1 MRHDDAASPYPL
13 DAGRIDERALI
24 EKFAGKT
31 VFFDGVFKGD
41 YSLAIVNRHL
51 AQALIDLGINLICH
65 TAEDDWQSDPN
76 LSAATDIMR
85 RMRDDYPFKETFD
98 IHLRNTWPPATH
110 DMVGRQNAYV
120 AFAWEELEFPQYL
133 VDRFNRDLDLVTVI
147 SNFVR
152 DSFER
157 SGITIPVE
165 VTGNGCDHLSAV
177 ADDVPCPLPES
188 GRRRILH
195 VSSCFPRKGVDVLID
210 AFLRSFRADD
220 PVELIIKTFPNPNNI
235 SASVLADRRGRLAD
249 AAPITIID
257 QHYDPGQ
264 LRALYRS
271 AAMLVAPSRGE
282 GFGLPLAEAM
292 LLDVPVVT
300 TNYSGQLDFCR
311 PSTAWL
317 VDCHMSASQAHVA
330 GSHSLWAEPSVEHL
344 GMQMRAVLDRPD
356 EARSRTERA
365 KSLLK
370 AHFSWRSVAIRTLAA
385 LAKSAPSTTE
395 TRRDWTI
402 DLISSWQ
409 QQCGIATYSQH
420 LYGTPAFEGR
430 IDHVFARRIMD
441 DALPEASSD
450 AIDAVPRSMSRL
462 WGYDLASLK
471 RLAGRLEQGRGD
483 ILWMQHHPGHFSTP
497 DMELLIQQIAA
508 TGHRLRVL
516 TMHSVKEALRGGTLD
531 WTRAF
536 DMVFVHSAEDAAAL
550 SAAGHPNPIV
560 MPHGVLLVPEDAPV
574 PDPAHFTIGS
584 FGFLMP
590 HKNIDRLVLAFA
602 EALNYEP
609 RLRLKLF
616 NCVVPNDESRATR
629 ATIENL
635 IAYLGLSDKVTA
647 RFDFIPEGELRREL
661 MTCDVLSFLY
671 GHSTETA
678 TGAARIA
685 MSVDRPLLCSRSP
698 VLRDLWPFSHVV
710 KSTEIEC
717 IAEALLSLA
726 QNPSLLSMLDRDRSQ
741 AAHWYSYP
749 RTAARHV
756 TAIEKMLGGNIDHRR
771 VA

>member
-1 MRHDDAASPYPL
+1 MRHDDTASPYSL
-13 DAGRIDERALI
+13 DAARIDERSLI
-24 EKFAGKT
+24 EKFSGKT

-51 AQALIDLGINLICH
+51 AQALIDLGVNLTCH
-65 TAEDDWQSDPN
+65 TAEDEWQGDAT

-85 RMRDDYPFKETFD
+85 RMRDDYPFNETFD
-98 IHLRNTWPPATH
+98 IHLRNTWPPVTH
-110 DMVGRQNAYV
+110 NMVGRQNAYV

-133 VDRFNRDLDLVTVI
+133 VDRFNHDLDLVTVI
-147 SNFVR
+147 SNFVH

-157 SGITIPVE
+157 SGVTLPVE
-165 VTGNGCDHLSAV
+165 VTGNGCDHLSAI
-177 ADDVPCPLPES
+177 ADDVPCPLPET

-195 VSSCFPRKGVDVLID
+195 VSSCFPRKGIDVLID

-220 PVELIIKTFPNPNNI
+220 PVELVIKTFPNPNNI
-235 SASVLADRRGRLAD
+235 SASVLAERRGRLAD
-249 AAPITIID
+249 APPITIID
-257 QHYDPGQ
+257 EHYDASQ

-292 LLDVPVVT
+292 LLDIPVVT

-344 GMQMRAVLDRPD
+344 GTQMRAVLDRPD

-365 KSLLK
+365 KALLK

-385 LAKSAPSTTE
+385 LAKSAPVAAE
-395 TRRDWTI
+395 ARRNWTI

-409 QQCGIATYSQH
+409 QQCGIATYAQH

-430 IDHVFARRIMD
+430 IDHIFARRIMD
-441 DALPEASSD
+441 DALPETPPHTTETA
-450 AIDAVPRSMSRL
+450 PRSISRL

-471 RLAGRLEQGRGD
+471 RLAGRLEQGRGEV
-483 ILWMQHHPGHFSTP
+483 LWMQHHPGHFSTP
-497 DMELLIQQIAA
+497 DMELLIQPMAA
-508 TGHRLRVL
+508 TAHRLRVL
-516 TMHSVKEALRGGTLD
+516 TMHSVKETLRGGTLD

-536 DMVFVHSAEDAAAL
+536 NMVFVHSAEDAAAL

-560 MPHGVLLVPEDAPV
+560 MPHGVLLPPEDAPA
-574 PDPAHFTIGS
+574 PDPSHFTIGT

-616 NCVVPNDESRATR
+616 NCVVANDESRAMR
-629 ATIENL
+629 AMIENL
-635 IAYLGLSDKVTA
+635 IVYLGLSDKVIA
-647 RFDFIPEGELRREL
+647 RFDFISEGELRREL
-661 MTCDVLSFLY
+661 MTCDLLSFLY
-671 GHSTETA
+671 GHSSETA

-685 MSVDRPLLCSRSP
+685 MSVNRPLLSSRSQ
-698 VLRDLWPFSHVV
+698 VLRDLWPISHVV
-710 KSTEIEC
+710 KSTEIDC
-717 IAEALLSLA
+717 IAEALVSLA
-726 QNPSLLSMLDRDRSQ
+726 QSSSLLAMLDRDRSQ
-741 AAHWYSYP
+741 AALWYSYP

-756 TAIEKMLGGNIDHRR
+756 TAIEKMLEGNIDHRR

>member
-1 MRHDDAASPYPL
+1 MRSDDIVSPYSL
-13 DAGRIDERALI
+13 NVGQTEERSLL
-24 EKFAGKT
+24 KRFAGKT

-51 AQALIDLGINLICH
+51 AQALIDLGVKLTCY
-65 TAEDDWQSDPN
+65 TAENDWQGDTN
-76 LSAATDIMR
+76 LSAATDITR
-85 RMRDDYPFKETFD
+85 RMREDYPSKGSFD

-110 DMVGRQNAYV
+110 NMVGRTNAYV

-133 VDRFNRDLDLVTVI
+133 VDRFNSDLDLITVI
-147 SNFVR
+147 SNFVH

-165 VTGNGCDHLSAV
+165 VTGNGCDHLSATPG
-177 ADDVPCPLPES
+177 DLPAVQSDS

-195 VSSCFPRKGVDVLID
+195 VSSCFARKGIDVLIE
-210 AFLRSFRADD
+210 AFLRSFRADE
-220 PVELIIKTFPNPNNI
+220 PVELVIKTFPNPNNI
-235 SASVLADRRGRLAD
+235 LASVLEEKRDRLAD
-249 AAPITIID
+249 APPIIVIEE
-257 QHYDPGQ
+257 HYDTAQ
-264 LRALYRS
+264 LRALYKS
-271 AAMLVAPSRGE
+271 ATMLVAPSRGE

-300 TNYSGQLDFCR
+300 TNYSGQVDFCR
-311 PSTAWL
+311 PDTAWL
-317 VDCHMSASQAHVA
+317 VDYHMSASQAHVA

-344 GMQMRAVLDRPD
+344 GSQMRAVLEHPE
-356 EARSRTERA
+356 EARIRGERA
-365 KSLLK
+365 KRLLT
-370 AHFSWRSVAIRTLAA
+370 AHFSWRSVALRTLAA
-385 LAKSAPSTTE
+385 LTKPAPIAAE
-395 TRRDWTI
+395 PRRDWSL

-420 LYGTPAFEGR
+420 LYSTPAFEDR
-430 IDHVFARRIMD
+430 IDHIFARRIMN
-441 DALPEASSD
+441 DALPEASSYPVE
-450 AIDAVPRSMSRL
+450 AAPRSMSRL

-471 RLAGRLEQGRGD
+471 RLAGRLEQGRAD
-483 ILWMQHHPGHFSTP
+483 VLWMQHHPGFFSAL
-497 DMELLIQQIAA
+497 DMELLVQPLAA
-508 TGHRLRVL
+508 TSHRLRAL
-516 TMHSVKEALRGGTLD
+516 TMHSVKEALRGGALG

-536 DMVFVHSAEDAAAL
+536 DVVFVHSAEDAAAL
-550 SAAGHPNPIV
+550 SAAGHPNPVVI
-560 MPHGVLLVPEDAPV
+560 PHGVLREPEEASK
-574 PDPAHFTIGS
+574 PDPSCFTIGS

-616 NCVVPNDESRATR
+616 NCIVPNDESRATR
-629 ATIENL
+629 AMVENL
-635 IAYLGLSDKVTA
+635 IDYLGISDKVTA
-647 RFDFIPEGELRREL
+647 RFDFVPEGELRREL
-661 MTCDVLSFLY
+661 MTCDLLSFLY

-685 MSVDRPLLCSRSP
+685 MSVNRPLLCSRSP

-710 KSTEIEC
+710 KSSEIDC

-726 QNPSLLSMLDRDRSQ
+726 QNPSLLTMLDQDRSQ

-749 RTAARHV
+749 RTAARYV
-756 TAIEKMLGGNIDHRR
+756 TAIEKMLGGNIDRRR

>member
-1 MRHDDAASPYPL
+1 MHHDDVASPYSL
-13 DAGRIDERALI
+13 DAGRIDERSLI

-51 AQALIDLGINLICH
+51 AQALISLGVNLTCH
-65 TAEDDWQSDPN
+65 TDENDWQGDAN
-76 LSAATDIMR
+76 LSIATDVMR
-85 RMRDDYPFKETFD
+85 RMREDYPHKETFD
-98 IHLRNTWPPATH
+98 FHLRNTWPAATH
-110 DMVGRQNAYV
+110 NMVGRRNAYV
-120 AFAWEELEFPQYL
+120 SFAWEELEFPPYL
-133 VDRFNRDLDLVTVI
+133 VDRFNRDLDMVTVI

-152 DSFER
+152 ESFER
-157 SGITIPVE
+157 SGIIIPVE
-165 VTGNGCDHLSAV
+165 VTGNGCDHLVAAV
-177 ADDVPCPLPES
+177 GEAPLPLPES

-195 VSSCFPRKGVDVLID
+195 VSSCFPRKGIDVLIE
-210 AFLRSFRADD
+210 AFLRTFRADD
-220 PVELIIKTFPNPNNI
+220 PVELVIKTFPNPNNI
-235 SASVLADRRGRLAD
+235 LASVLAEKRDRLGD
-249 AAPITIID
+249 APPITIID
-257 QHYDPGQ
+257 QHYDVVQ

-282 GFGLPLAEAM
+282 GFGLPLAEAI

-311 PSTAWL
+311 PNTAWL
-317 VDCHMSASQAHVA
+317 VDCHMAASQAHVA
-330 GSHSLWAEPSVEHL
+330 GSHSLWAEPSIDHL
-344 GMQMRAVLDRPD
+344 ALQMRAVLDRPD
-356 EARSRTERA
+356 DARNRTEKA
-365 KSLLK
+365 KALLK
-370 AHFSWRSVAIRTLAA
+370 AHFDWRSVAIRTLAA
-385 LAKSAPSTTE
+385 LTKPASVVAEP
-395 TRRDWTI
+395 RRDWTI

-420 LYGTPAFEGR
+420 LYGTPAFAGR
-430 IDHVFARRIMD
+430 VDHIFARRIMD
-441 DALPEASSD
+441 DALPETSPDGID
-450 AIDAVPRSMSRL
+450 AIPRSLSRL

-471 RLAGRLEQGRGD
+471 RLAGRLEQGHGD
-483 ILWMQHHPGHFSTP
+483 VLWMQHHPGHFSTQ
-497 DMELLIQQIAA
+497 DMELLVQPIAA
-508 TGHRLRVL
+508 TGHRLRAL
-516 TMHSVKEALRGGTLD
+516 TMHSVREALRGGTLD

-536 DMVFVHSAEDAAAL
+536 DMVFVHSAEDAAVL
-550 SAAGHPNPIV
+550 SAAGHPNAMV
-560 MPHGVLLVPEDAPV
+560 MPHGVLLEPEHAQG
-574 PDPAHFTIGS
+574 PDPSYFTIGS

-616 NCVVPNDESRATR
+616 NCVVPNDESRAAR

-635 IAYLGLSDKVTA
+635 IEYLDISDKVTA

-661 MTCDVLSFLY
+661 MGCDLLSFLY

-685 MSVDRPLLCSRSP
+685 MSVNRPLLCSRSP
-698 VLRDLWPFSHVV
+698 VLRDLWPISHVV
-710 KSTEIEC
+710 KGTEIDC
-717 IAEALLSLA
+717 IAEAMLSLA
-726 QNPSLLSMLDRDRSQ
+726 QNPPLLAMLDRDRNQ
-741 AAHWYSYP
+741 AAQWYSYP

>member
-1 MRHDDAASPYPL
+1 MHHDDAVSPYPL
-13 DAGRIDERALI
+13 DAGRIDERSLI
-24 EKFAGKT
+24 ERFAGKT
-31 VFFDGVFKGD
+31 VFYDGVFKGD

-51 AQALIDLGINLICH
+51 AQALIDLGVNLTCH
-65 TAEDDWQSDPN
+65 TAEDDWQGDAN
-76 LSAATDIMR
+76 LSAATDVMR

-110 DMVGRQNAYV
+110 DMVGRQNAYI

-133 VDRFNRDLDLVTVI
+133 VDRFNRDLNLVTVI
-147 SNFVR
+147 SNFIH

-165 VTGNGCDHLSAV
+165 VIGTGCDHLS
-177 ADDVPCPLPES
+177 DTMNDVSPPPEN

-195 VSSCFPRKGVDVLID
+195 VSSCFPRKGVDVLIE
-210 AFLRSFRADD
+210 AFLSTFRADE
-220 PVELIIKTFPNPNNI
+220 PVELVIKTFPNPNN
-235 SASVLADRRGRLAD
+235 VLASILAEKRNRLAD
-249 AAPITIID
+249 APPITIIE
-257 QHYDPGQ
+257 QHYDASQ
-264 LRALYRS
+264 LSALYRS

-311 PSTAWL
+311 PDTAWL

-344 GMQMRAVLDRPD
+344 GSQMRAVLDRPA
-356 EARSRTERA
+356 EATSRAEKA
-365 KSLLK
+365 KALLK
-370 AHFSWRSVAIRTLAA
+370 THFSWRSVAVRTLAA
-385 LAKSAPSTTE
+385 LAKPAPTAAE
-395 TRRDWTI
+395 ARRDWTM

-420 LYGTPAFEGR
+420 LYATPAFAGR
-430 IDHVFARRIMD
+430 LDHVFARRIMD
-441 DALPEASSD
+441 DALPETPSNIVD
-450 AIDAVPRSMSRL
+450 NIPRSISRL

-483 ILWMQHHPGHFSTP
+483 VLWMQHHPGHFSTA
-497 DMELLIQQIAA
+497 DMELLIQPISA
-508 TGHRLRVL
+508 TAHRLRVL

-550 SAAGHPNPIV
+550 SASGHLNPIV
-560 MPHGVLLVPEDAPV
+560 LPHGVLSEPEDAPG
-574 PDPAHFTIGS
+574 PDLSRFTIGS

-609 RLRLKLF
+609 RLHLKLF
-616 NCVVPNDESRATR
+616 NCMVANDESRATR
-629 ATIENL
+629 AVIENL
-635 IAYLGLSDKVTA
+635 IEYLGISEKVTA

-661 MTCDVLSFLY
+661 MTCDLLSFLY

-685 MSVDRPLLCSRSP
+685 MSVNRPLLCSRSP
-698 VLRDLWPFSHVV
+698 VLRDLWPISHVV
-710 KSTEIEC
+710 KNTEIEC

-726 QNPSLLSMLDRDRSQ
+726 QNPALLSMLDRDRSQ

>member
-1 MRHDDAASPYPL
+1 MRYDESVSPYSLDAA
-13 DAGRIDERALI
+13 RIDERSLV

-51 AQALIDLGINLICH
+51 AQALIDLGVNLVCH
-65 TAEDDWQSDPN
+65 TGEDDWHTDPN
-76 LSAATDIMR
+76 LTAATDIVR
-85 RMRDDYPFKETFD
+85 RMRDDYPAGETFD

-110 DMVGRQNAYV
+110 NMCGRLNAYV
-120 AFAWEELEFPQYL
+120 AFAWEEMEFPQYL
-133 VDRFNRDLDLVTVI
+133 VDRFNRDLDLVAVI
-147 SNFVR
+147 SNFVH

-165 VTGNGCDHLSAV
+165 VTGNGCDHLSTV
-177 ADDVPCPLPES
+177 SDDAPNPLSEN
-188 GRRRILH
+188 GRRRIVH
-195 VSSCFPRKGVDVLID
+195 VSSCFARKGIDVLVES
-210 AFLRSFRADD
+210 FLRSFRASD
-220 PVELIIKTFPNPNNI
+220 PVELVIKTFPNPNNI
-235 SASVLADRRGRLAD
+235 LEAVLAEKRDRLID
-249 AAPITIID
+249 APPITVIE
-257 QHYDPGQ
+257 QHYTPAQ

-282 GFGLPLAEAM
+282 GFGLPLAEAI

-311 PSTAWL
+311 PETAWL
-317 VDCHMSASQAHVA
+317 VDYHMSTSQAHVA
-330 GSHSLWAEPSVEHL
+330 GSHSLWAEPSIEHL
-344 GMQMRAVLDRPD
+344 GAQMRAVLDRTD
-356 EARSRTERA
+356 EARNKTERA
-365 KSLLK
+365 KALLK

-385 LAKSAPSTTE
+385 LAKPMRSSAQP
-395 TRRDWTI
+395 RRDWTI

-420 LYGTPAFEGR
+420 LYGTPAFADR
-430 IDHVFARRIMD
+430 IDHIFARRIMD
-441 DALPEASSD
+441 DALPDVTSGVGEAP
-450 AIDAVPRSMSRL
+450 PRSMSRL

-471 RLAGRLEQGRGD
+471 RFAGRLEQGRAD
-483 ILWMQHHPGHFSTP
+483 VLWMQHHPGFFSTP
-497 DMELLIQQIAA
+497 DMELLVEPLAS
-508 TGHRLRVL
+508 TSHRLRAL
-516 TMHSVKEALRGGTLD
+516 TMHSVKEALRGGTLN
-531 WTRAF
+531 WTHAF
-536 DMVFVHSAEDAAAL
+536 DVVFVHSAEDAAAL
-550 SAAGHPNPIV
+550 SAAGHPNPVVI
-560 MPHGVLLVPEDAPV
+560 PHGVLSEPADTAGPDA
-574 PDPAHFTIGS
+574 AHFTIGS

-602 EALNYEP
+602 EAVKYDP

-629 ATIENL
+629 AMVENL
-635 IAYLGLSDKVTA
+635 IDYLGLSDKVTT
-647 RFDFIPEGELRREL
+647 RFDFVPEGELRREL

-671 GHSTETA
+671 GNSTETA

-685 MSVDRPLLCSRSP
+685 MSVNRPLLCSRSP

-710 KSTEIEC
+710 KSTEIDC

-726 QNPSLLSMLDRDRSQ
+726 QNPDLLKMMDRDRGR
-741 AAHWYSYP
+741 AADWYSYP
-749 RTAARHV
+749 RVAARHV
-756 TAIEKMLGGNIDHRR
+756 TAIEKMLGGKIDHRR

>member
-1 MRHDDAASPYPL
+1 MRQDDIVSPYTL
-13 DAGRIDERALI
+13 DVGHTDERSLL
-24 EKFAGKT
+24 KRFAGKT

-51 AQALIDLGINLICH
+51 AQALIDLGINLTCH
-65 TAEDDWQSDPN
+65 TAEEDWQGDSN
-76 LSAATDIMR
+76 LTAATAIIR
-85 RMRDDYPFKETFD
+85 HMRDDYPDNEMFD

-110 DMVGRQNAYV
+110 NMVGRINAYV
-120 AFAWEELEFPQYL
+120 GFAWEELEFPQYL

-147 SNFVR
+147 SNFVH

-165 VTGNGCDHLSAV
+165 ITGNGCDHLSTASE
-177 ADDVPCPLPES
+177 DIPPPLPEN

-195 VSSCFPRKGVDVLID
+195 VSSCFARKGVDVLIE
-210 AFLRSFRADD
+210 AFLRSFRADE
-220 PVELIIKTFPNPNNI
+220 PVELVIKTFPNPNNI
-235 SASVLADRRGRLAD
+235 LASVLAEKRDRLAD
-249 AAPITIID
+249 APPITVIG
-257 QHYDPGQ
+257 QHYDPAH
-264 LRALYRS
+264 LRALYKS

-300 TNYSGQLDFCR
+300 TNYSGQIDFCR
-311 PSTAWL
+311 PDTAWL
-317 VDCHMSASQAHVA
+317 VDYHMSASQAHVA

-344 GMQMRAVLDRPD
+344 GVQMRAVLDRPD
-356 EARSRTERA
+356 EARLRSERA
-365 KSLLK
+365 KRLLT
-370 AHFSWRSVAIRTLAA
+370 AHFGWRSVALRTLAA
-385 LAKSAPSTTE
+385 LAKPAPVAAE
-395 TRRDWTI
+395 PRRDWSL

-420 LYGTPAFEGR
+420 LYGTPAFADR
-430 IDHVFARRIMD
+430 IDHIFARRIMD
-441 DALPEASSD
+441 DALPETSADSSQ
-450 AIDAVPRSMSRL
+450 AIPGSISRL

-471 RLAGRLEQGRGD
+471 RLAGRLEQGRAD
-483 ILWMQHHPGHFSTP
+483 VLWMQHHPGFFSTP
-497 DMELLIQQIAA
+497 DMELLVQPLAA
-508 TGHRLRVL
+508 TSHRLRAL
-516 TMHSVKEALRGGTLD
+516 TMHSVKEALRGGALG
-531 WTRAF
+531 WTHAF
-536 DMVFVHSAEDAAAL
+536 DVVFVHSAEDAAVL
-550 SAAGHPNPIV
+550 SAAGHPNPVVI
-560 MPHGVLLVPEDAPV
+560 PHGVLLEPEDASG
-574 PDPAHFTIGS
+574 PDPSYFTIGS

-616 NCVVPNDESRATR
+616 NCIVPNDESRATR
-629 ATIENL
+629 AMVENL
-635 IAYLGLSDKVTA
+635 IDYLGISDQVTA
-647 RFDFIPEGELRREL
+647 RFDFVPEGELRREL
-661 MTCDVLSFLY
+661 MTCDLLSFLY

-685 MSVDRPLLCSRSP
+685 MSVNRPLLCSRSP
-698 VLRDLWPFSHVV
+698 VLRDLWPFSHVI
-710 KSTEIEC
+710 KSSEIDC

-726 QNPSLLSMLDRDRSQ
+726 QNPALLSMLDRDRSQ

-749 RTAARHV
+749 RAAARYV